1 MLGRRSNHPRIL
13 LAACAAALVA
23 ASVPAAAF
31 SPPARAAAAAGS
43 RPAGVACQWE
53 RRSTTDERCVDQ
65 DDAISASS
73 TCIDTEHDRR
83 SFLSRSG
90 AAAWI
95 AGAGIASVPGAA
107 LADDD
112 STDSTSESI
121 ASRAARLSK
130 VVADEQ
136 TQALEE
142 AEIASPT
149 TVPSSSSSAE
159 GGGGAP
165 ADTRS
170 MYDFALPMQGFDT
183 PMTDLLGRSDK
194 GDDGAKKQPK
204 VVLFVNIKQD
214 DVVARKNIPELIAL
228 ASKFGR
234 EGDFAVVCS
243 PTDQGYY
250 EVRLYSFRPAG
261 KILSLVGMNSSSEFD
276 ILFLILFI
284 HSTFVY
290 FAQAARHL
298 PAHSAEAGP
307 GIRIRDQPRHHRY
320 R

>member
-1 MLGRRSNHPRIL
+1 MN
-13 LAACAAALVA
+13 
-23 ASVPAAAF
+23 
-31 SPPARAAAAAGS
+31 
-43 RPAGVACQWE
+43 
-53 RRSTTDERCVDQ
+53 DEQCGGQ
-65 DDAISASS
+65 DDGLSASS
-73 TCIDTEHDRR
+73 ICIDAASGRR
-83 SFLSRSG
+83 HFLSRS
-90 AAAWI
+90 ATWI
-95 AGAGIASVPGAA
+95 AGAGVASVPGAA

-112 STDSTSESI
+112 DEAAGESI

-149 TVPSSSSSAE
+149 TVPSSSSAE

-165 ADTRS
+165 ADSRS

-194 GDDGAKKQPK
+194 GGDGAKKQPK

-261 KILSLVGMNSSSEFD
+261 KLLSLVGMNSSSEFD
-276 ILFLILFI
+276 ICF
-284 HSTFVY
+284 
-290 FAQAARHL
+290 
-298 PAHSAEAGP
+298 
-307 GIRIRDQPRHHRY
+307 
-320 R
+320 

>member
-1 MLGRRSNHPRIL
+1 MLSRRPHYHYI

-43 RPAGVACQWE
+43 TCRPAGVACKWE
-53 RRSTTDERCVDQ
+53 RRSTNGEQCVDQ
-65 DDAISASS
+65 DDVVSASS

-149 TVPSSSSSAE
+149 TVPSSSSAE

-194 GDDGAKKQPK
+194 GGDGAKKQPT

-250 EVRLYSFRPAG
+250 EVRFPACWY
-261 KILSLVGMNSSSEFD
+261 NT
-276 ILFLILFI
+276 LFGWHDLFVAI
-284 HSTFVY
+284 
-290 FAQAARHL
+290 
-298 PAHSAEAGP
+298 P
-307 GIRIRDQPRHHRY
+307 
-320 R
+320 

>member
-1 MLGRRSNHPRIL
+1 MNDDHCCMDEGVISTSTSMDADTASGRRN
-13 LAACAAALVA
+13 
-23 ASVPAAAF
+23 F
-31 SPPARAAAAAGS
+31 
-43 RPAGVACQWE
+43 
-53 RRSTTDERCVDQ
+53 
-65 DDAISASS
+65 ISQS
-73 TCIDTEHDRR
+73 
-83 SFLSRSG
+83 
-90 AAAWI
+90 AAWI

-130 VVADEQ
+130 VVVDEQ

-149 TVPSSSSSAE
+149 TVPSSSSAE

-165 ADTRS
+165 ADSRS

>member
-1 MLGRRSNHPRIL
+1 MN
-13 LAACAAALVA
+13 
-23 ASVPAAAF
+23 
-31 SPPARAAAAAGS
+31 
-43 RPAGVACQWE
+43 
-53 RRSTTDERCVDQ
+53 DEQCVDE
-65 DDAISASS
+65 DDVIYTSS
-73 TCIDTEHDRR
+73 MYIDTEHDRR
-83 SFLSRSG
+83 SFLSACRSG
-90 AAAWI
+90 AAAASALSTAWI
-95 AGAGIASVPGAA
+95 TGAGAA

-112 STDSTSESI
+112 EAAGESI

-130 VVADEQ
+130 VVVEEQ

-149 TVPSSSSSAE
+149 TVPSSSSAE

-194 GDDGAKKQPK
+194 GDEGAKKQPK

-250 EVRLYSFRPAG
+250 EVRVSWPAD
-261 KILSLVGMNSSSEFD
+261 IILLSLVGMNSLFEFD
-276 ILFLILFI
+276 VLFLTLF
-284 HSTFVY
+284 HFTFV
-290 FAQAARHL
+290 FMLTARHL

>member
-1 MLGRRSNHPRIL
+1 
-13 LAACAAALVA
+13 
-23 ASVPAAAF
+23 
-31 SPPARAAAAAGS
+31 
-43 RPAGVACQWE
+43 
-53 RRSTTDERCVDQ
+53 VDQ

-90 AAAWI
+90 AAAAAALSTAWI
-95 AGAGIASVPGAA
+95 TGAGAA

-112 STDSTSESI
+112 EAAGESI

-149 TVPSSSSSAE
+149 TVPSSSSAE

-250 EVRLYSFRPAG
+250 EPDTSQLIRLKLAQEYGYGINPATIVTDKVNLLGTGAHPFWRWIQGTGRAPDGLGRIRGNFEKFLVVNGRPVRRYSRKYEPRDIQEDIEALLNDRKLPPAG
-261 KILSLVGMNSSSEFD
+261 SNWRE
-276 ILFLILFI
+276 
-284 HSTFVY
+284 
-290 FAQAARHL
+290 QWRAA
-298 PAHSAEAGP
+298 AKEAEADTYRFQKGLNVF
-307 GIRIRDQPRHHRY
+307 DQ
-320 R
+320 

>member
-1 MLGRRSNHPRIL
+1 MDETKLPKHTLRAVKPVNNHETMLSRRPYPCIL
-13 LAACAAALVA
+13 LAACAAALVV

-31 SPPARAAAAAGS
+31 SPPPARAGS
-43 RPAGVACQWE
+43 RPATVRWE
-53 RRSTTDERCVDQ
+53 RRSIDDDHCVDQ
-65 DDAISASS
+65 DVYSSDISIDAAS
-73 TCIDTEHDRR
+73 DRR
-83 SFLSRSG
+83 NFLSQS
-90 AAAWI
+90 AAWI
-95 AGAGIASVPGAA
+95 AGAGIASVPGVA
-107 LADDD
+107 LADD
-112 STDSTSESI
+112 DSTSESI

-136 TQALEE
+136 KQALEE

-149 TVPSSSSSAE
+149 TVPSSSSD

-165 ADTRS
+165 ADSRS
-170 MYDFALPMQGFDT
+170 MYDFALPMKGFDT

-194 GDDGAKKQPK
+194 GGDAKKQPK

-250 EVRLYSFRPAG
+250 EVRFPACWYNTLFG
-261 KILSLVGMNSSSEFD
+261 WLDLFVSIRCIRWFLSHAILSTSL
-276 ILFLILFI
+276 
-284 HSTFVY
+284 
-290 FAQAARHL
+290 
-298 PAHSAEAGP
+298 
-307 GIRIRDQPRHHRY
+307 
-320 R
+320 

>member
-1 MLGRRSNHPRIL
+1 MNDDH
-13 LAACAAALVA
+13 C
-23 ASVPAAAF
+23 
-31 SPPARAAAAAGS
+31 
-43 RPAGVACQWE
+43 
-53 RRSTTDERCVDQ
+53 CVDQ
-65 DDAISASS
+65 DGVSTSS
-73 TCIDTEHDRR
+73 MYIDTEHDRR
-83 SFLSRSG
+83 SFLSACRSG
-90 AAAWI
+90 AAAASALSTAWI
-95 AGAGIASVPGAA
+95 TGAGAA

-112 STDSTSESI
+112 EAAAGESI

-130 VVADEQ
+130 VVVEEQ

-149 TVPSSSSSAE
+149 TVPSSPAAE

-183 PMTDLLGRSDK
+183 PMTDLLGRSDQ

-250 EVRLYSFRPAG
+250 EVRVSWPAD
-261 KILSLVGMNSSSEFD
+261 IILLSLVGMNSLFEFD
-276 ILFLILFI
+276 VLFLTLF
-284 HSTFVY
+284 HFTFV
-290 FAQAARHL
+290 FMLTARHL